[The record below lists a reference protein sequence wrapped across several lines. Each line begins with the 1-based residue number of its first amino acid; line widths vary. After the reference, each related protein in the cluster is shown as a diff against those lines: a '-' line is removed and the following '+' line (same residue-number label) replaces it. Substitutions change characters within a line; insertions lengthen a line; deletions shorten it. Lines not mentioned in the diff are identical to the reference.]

1 MAMPLIDDHS
11 LDHAFYPDSDDEPMA
26 ESVLQ
31 AEVIRALILGFQ
43 RLYLGRPDVVVV
55 GDAFWYPV
63 KGQPKVV
70 LAPDTMVVVDLPSL
84 PDFRTMG
91 SYRQFE
97 YGGRVALAVEVLSPS
112 NTAAELRRKRQ
123 FYEQH
128 GAAEYWEYDP
138 ESATLEVWVRHGD
151 EFVPMAVPADGL
163 ISPATGVRVGVAD
176 DMLAVYNPGS
186 DRRWLMLAD
195 EAGRM
200 VEAES
205 ALARA
210 EANVARAEADAA
222 RAEADAARVQVEAV
236 QRIAE
241 LEAQLAALRGD
252 AT

>member
-1 MAMPLIDDHS
+1 MPLIDDHS

-112 NTAAELRRKRQ
+112 NTAAEMRRKRQ
-123 FYEQH
+123 FYEAH

-200 VEAES
+200 VEVEAAAER
-205 ALARA
+205 AHAEAARVRA
-210 EANVARAEADAA
+210 EAARIQAEAL
-222 RAEADAARVQVEAV
+222 

>member
-31 AEVIRALILGFQ
+31 AEVIRTLIMGFQ

-70 LAPDTMVVVDLPSL
+70 LAPDTMVVVDLPSP
-84 PDFRTMG
+84 PDIRTMG

-97 YGGRVALAVEVLSPS
+97 FGGRVALAVEVLSPS
-112 NTAAELRRKRQ
+112 NTAAEMRRKRQ

-128 GAAEYWEYDP
+128 GAAEYWQYDP
-138 ESATLEVWVRHGD
+138 ESASLEVWVRQGD
-151 EFVPMAVPADGL
+151 ALVSTAVPPHGL

-176 DMLAVYNPGS
+176 GMLAVHDPGT
-186 DRRWLMLAD
+186 DRRWLMLAG
-195 EAGRM
+195 EAALI
-200 VEAES
+200 VEAE
-205 ALARA
+205 AQAARLQTEAARVHGEAARIRA
-210 EANVARAEADAA
+210 EAAR
-222 RAEADAARVQVEAV
+222 RV
-236 QRIAE
+236 AE
-241 LEAQLAALRGD
+241 LEAQLAALSGK

>member
-112 NTAAELRRKRQ
+112 NTAAEMRRKRR
-123 FYEQH
+123 FYEEH

-151 EFVPMAVPADGL
+151 EFVRVAVPPAGL

-176 DMLAVYNPGS
+176 GMLAVYNPGS
-186 DRRWLMLAD
+186 DRRWLMLAE
-195 EAGRM
+195 EAGLM
-200 VEAES
+200 VEAE
-205 ALARA
+205 AAA
-210 EANVARAEADAA
+210 EQAQAE
-222 RAEADAARVQVEAV
+222 AARVQAEAA